1 MSDGLT
7 RRGFLHGSAL
17 AAAAAAGLP
26 ACKPSDGAKTPPPA
40 KAGGAA
46 PAAAGL
52 KTPRLLVEL
61 PPSCNTP
68 DGMCLLAD
76 NSVIV
81 SVPNFNDATAPP
93 LLIRITP
100 DNKAEPFYLFPTPYP
115 GLPKGADR
123 IAPMGI
129 SRDPASGALYLAD
142 NQFSPE
148 NRQKSRLWRL
158 TVKDGKV
165 EKMALVAGGFNIAN
179 GTAVH
184 GGYVYITESTL
195 EQVYNPTM
203 KSAVMRFKLDEENV
217 ALKTP
222 LASDPHVLATFESR
236 KDQWPFGADGITFDS
251 KGNLYVGL
259 FSDGVMYKITF
270 DTGGR
275 VKSSDV
281 FAQAPGTLVSCDG
294 MCCDP
299 RTDRI
304 YMADCAGN
312 AVQVLH
318 PDGRVETLA
327 RNGDVADAAA
337 KRTGL
342 LDEPS
347 EALVRGNE
355 IVVANMDWPMDG
367 FVNKKPYRMPATISA
382 IPIG

>member
-7 RRGFLHGSAL
+7 RRTFLCG
-17 AAAAAAGLP
+17 AAAAGLG
-26 ACKPSDGAKTPPPA
+26 ACSRGPEASKG
-40 KAGGAA
+40 
-46 PAAAGL
+46 PAAAGTAGTAGTL
-52 KTPRLLVEL
+52 KTPRLLCEL
-61 PPSCNTP
+61 PASCNTP
-68 DGMCLLAD
+68 DGMCLMPD

-81 SVPNFNDATAPP
+81 SVPNFNDASAPP
-93 LLIRITP
+93 LLVRIAP
-100 DNKAEPFYLFPTPYP
+100 DNKPGTFYAFPTPYP

-129 SRDPASGALYLAD
+129 ARAPSGDLYLAD

-148 NRQKSRLWRL
+148 NKQKSRLWKL
-158 TVKDGKV
+158 AVKDGAV
-165 EKMALVAGGFNIAN
+165 VKMTPVATGFNIAN

-222 LASDPHVLATFESR
+222 LAADPHIIATFESK

-270 DTGGR
+270 GPDGG
-275 VKSSDV
+275 VKSRDV
-281 FAQAPGTLVSCDG
+281 FAQAPGTLISCDG
-294 MCCDP
+294 MSCDL
-299 RTDRI
+299 RTDI
-304 YMADCAGN
+304 LYMADCAGN
-312 AVQVLH
+312 AIQKIH
-318 PDGRVETLA
+318 PDGRIETLA
-327 RNGDVADAAA
+327 RNGDVPDVAA
-337 KRTGL
+337 KKTGL

-347 EALVRGNE
+347 EALVRGDE
-355 IVVANMDWPMDG
+355 IVVANMDWPFEG
-367 FVNKKPYRMPATISA
+367 FVNKKPYRMPATISV

>member
-26 ACKPSDGAKTPPPA
+26 ACKPSDGTRPPSPA
-40 KAGGAA
+40 K

-61 PPSCNTP
+61 PASCNTP

-100 DNKAEPFYLFPTPYP
+100 DNKAEPFHLFPTPYP
-115 GLPKGADR
+115 GLEKGADR

-129 SRDPASGALYLAD
+129 ARAPSGDLYFAD

-148 NRQKSRLWRL
+148 NKQKSRLWRL
-158 TVKDGKV
+158 EVKNGKAG
-165 EKMALVAGGFNIAN
+165 KLSPVATGFNIAN

-184 GGYVYITESTL
+184 GGHVYITESTL
-195 EQVYNPTM
+195 DPVYNPTM

-217 ALKTP
+217 TLKTP
-222 LASDPHVLATFESR
+222 LASDPHIIATFESR
-236 KDQWPFGADGITFDS
+236 KQQWPFGADGITFDS
-251 KGNLYVGL
+251 KGSLYVGL
-259 FSDGVMYKITF
+259 FSDGVMHKIAF
-270 DTGGR
+270 NADGS
-275 VKSSDV
+275 VKSNAV
-281 FAQAPGTLVSCDG
+281 FAQAPGTLISCDG

-299 RTDRI
+299 RTDI
-304 YMADCAGN
+304 LYMADCAGN
-312 AVQVLH
+312 AIQKIH
-318 PDGRVETLA
+318 PDGRVETMA
-327 RNGDVADAAA
+327 RNGDVPDVAA

-347 EALVRGNE
+347 EALVRGDE
-355 IVVANMDWPMDG
+355 VVVANMDWPFEG
-367 FVNKKPYRMPATISA
+367 FVNKKPYRMPATIST